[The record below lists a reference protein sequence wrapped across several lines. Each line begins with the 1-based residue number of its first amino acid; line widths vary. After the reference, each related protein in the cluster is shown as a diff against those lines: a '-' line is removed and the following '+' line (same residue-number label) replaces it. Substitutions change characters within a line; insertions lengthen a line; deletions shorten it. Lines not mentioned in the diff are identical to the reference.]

1 MPAHDPVLDEIE
13 QNQQFV
19 ITLGPQGTDAS
30 HAARRFPKVELV
42 SSFPEAMQ
50 TAWER
55 DAAALIC
62 AGFLERGR
70 RGATDGWVDLHFR
83 WNGRMKLRS
92 CWAEPTK
99 PMGIALAPVVTGCAE
114 RVRTVAL
121 HPATSAFADRY
132 LPGVPRHYVVA
143 KPLAVEMTA
152 LGQADACIGSLD
164 VLATTDLVVVHVLRP
179 DMVWCLY
186 TPSTPSDDAAVAA

>member
-1 MPAHDPVLDEIE
+1 MPVHDHVLDEAE
-13 QNQQFV
+13 EHHRLV
-19 ITLGPQGTDAS
+19 VTLGPQGTDAS
-30 HAARRFPKVELV
+30 HVARRFPKVELAR
-42 SSFPEAMQ
+42 SFPEAMQ

-70 RGATDGWVDLHFR
+70 RGATDCWVDLHFR
-83 WNGRMKLRS
+83 WNGRMQLRS

-99 PMGIALAPVVTGCAE
+99 PMGIAVSPVVTGCAE
-114 RVRTVAL
+114 RVRLVAL

-152 LGQADACIGSLD
+152 RGQADACIGSLD
-164 VLATTDLVVVHVLRP
+164 VLAATDLVVVHVLTP

-186 TPSTPSDDAAVAA
+186 TPSTPPADAAVVA